1 LKLIEW
7 YEDGQVELYDLKQ
20 DIGERHDLA
29 NARPEQAA
37 RLRNQL
43 ARWRES
49 VGAQMPKPN
58 PNYDPVRP

>member
-1 LKLIEW
+1 M
-7 YEDGQVELYDLKQ
+7 ELFDVKQ

-29 NARPEQAA
+29 AERPEQAA

-49 VGAQMPKPN
+49 VGAQMPRPN
-58 PNYDPVRP
+58 PDYDPTTQ